1 MDKQYQEL
9 VNSFKSLST
18 SNSEDEINNF
28 LDLFE
33 KYFQKINPYQVSEDK
48 YNFKYLT
55 KYLSYKYKY
64 TNGRTKDSKVDSID
78 DIALKN
84 FLIATLLTKDKLY
97 LKEFKE
103 EINSNDQSQAS
114 YYKENLQP
122 YEKKIK
128 EAYRDIIKTVVKQ
141 DVYKDPGAKSRI
153 IQAVK
158 EYGYLFKVL
167 KKSDK
172 DIDTNFKSF
181 LSFLIKYWKITLPI
195 SGIILLIAIFFFSAT
210 QSVEI
215 NYKGQQVINSCELV
229 DSVYL
234 SDKIEIIENKFTGQ
248 KKAGDF
254 SRLKFANCDSTIYN
268 NNQEV
273 KANYRYNL
281 LFNKSFSLRVNQI
294 SLKLE
299 TPKYNYDSNNASF
312 TWSISDEQ
320 KGLLNEKVQAQFRVN
335 NIELQPLALK
345 SSYSLPNLNLGSNL
359 VEFRLRSSVA
369 SITSSE
375 YTTKF
380 EVIKLD
386 QLKNVKLE
394 GDTLRW
400 DTVFNA
406 AKYQV
411 SLNGGSLIEVSTN
424 SIELDNIYLNSQK
437 LDFSILALGN
447 SPNFVKSTYNNSFNR
462 MPEVKLIE
470 INQNEVLLESFIGT
484 SFEVVSNNLLDKSIN
499 NKFLLQS
506 NIIDLDKFE
515 LGKIEIKIRAYSSF
529 SLPSAYVTLN
539 LLNGFTFIRSD
550 DILSWNDISE
560 AVSYDVLKVGNPNPL
575 VTNLRNNQYNIQD
588 IKNQDIQLQVRIN
601 FTNQSYLSYQLPL
614 ANNVQITNIKLNNNL
629 LTWDKITG
637 VNQYQLVI
645 DNNDPIPTFTNEFNI
660 SVLQD
665 GLRKIKIQPILTSN
679 AKPLPTEKW
688 ILKNSQINLINNE
701 LSWTKVDSASYL
713 IYVNN
718 NLYSQPLTN
727 NSISVNSLNQLI
739 VQGLNSI
746 KVEYVT
752 SGNILLNSTT
762 ADIQFSKLLKPSNI
776 FKVSQNIVWDEIP
789 GANYLIYLNG
799 SSIPIT
805 KISAS
810 VSLNELAVNQ
820 GLIEIVAF
828 ANGFISSDKASFN
841 LLPDISLIKEGNT
854 LSWPLINNISR
865 IIIRNEIFSG
875 EIVSNQL
882 KTVNSL
888 DLTLFNLPP
897 GTNAYSVEFKLLD
910 NSSRFSENIN
920 LSVLAKVENIL
931 VNNEVLSWSDI
942 QTNVQYYV
950 EYNGVTTIPS
960 ENKFI
965 SLSELPLGSYQ
976 FKIYAVD
983 LNGIKV
989 RSIANFDYGF
999 GMLTAPNVSI
1009 AAEGLQV
1016 DNIRI
1021 NLTIV
1026 DGANQYI
1033 IEITELNNNQQLA
1046 RPIRTEVLNGTQTFN
1061 FIANSNTKT
1070 IKVRARAANTSNPN
1084 IGSEYSNFVE
1094 YVIQD

>member
-1 MDKQYQEL
+1 MDKLYQEL
-9 VNSFKSLST
+9 VNSFKSLSN
-18 SNSEDEINNF
+18 SNSEDKINNF

-33 KYFQKINPYQVSEDK
+33 KYFQKINPNQVSEDK
-48 YNFKYLT
+48 YIFKYLT
-55 KYLSYKYKY
+55 KYLSYKHKY
-64 TNGRTKDSKVDSID
+64 TNGGTKDSKVDSID
-78 DIALKN
+78 DTALKN
-84 FLIATLLTKDKLY
+84 FLNATLLTKDKLY

-122 YEKKIK
+122 FGKKIK

-158 EYGYLFKVL
+158 EDGYLFKVL

-172 DIDTNFKSF
+172 DIDTNFKLF

-195 SGIILLIAIFFFSAT
+195 SGIILLIAIFFFGAT

-248 KKAGDF
+248 KKAGDL

-273 KANYRYNL
+273 KATYQYNL
-281 LFNKSFSLRVNQI
+281 LFNKSFNLRVNQI

-400 DTVFNA
+400 DAVFNA

-424 SIELDNIYLNSQK
+424 SIELDNIFLNSQK

-529 SLPSAYVTLN
+529 NLPSDFVTLN

-560 AVSYDVLKVGNPNPL
+560 AVSYDVFKVGNPNPL
-575 VTNLRNNQYNIQD
+575 VTNLRNNQYNIKD

-752 SGNILLNSTT
+752 FGNILLNSTT

-776 FKVSQNIVWDEIP
+776 FKVSQNIVWDEVP

-828 ANGFISSDKASFN
+828 ANGFISSDRASFN
-841 LLPDISLIKEGNT
+841 LLPDISLVKEGNT
-854 LSWPLINNISR
+854 LSWPLINNISK

-897 GTNAYSVEFKLLD
+897 GTNDYSVEFKLLD

-950 EYNGVTTIPS
+950 EYNGVSTIPS

-1070 IKVRARAANTSNPN
+1070 IKVRAKAANTSNPN

>member
-1 MDKQYQEL
+1 MDKLYQEL

-33 KYFQKINPYQVSEDK
+33 KYFKKITPYQDSEDK

-55 KYLSYKYKY
+55 IYLSYKYKY
-64 TNGRTKDSKVDSID
+64 TNGGKKDSKVDSID
-78 DIALKN
+78 DTALKN
-84 FLIATLLTKDKLY
+84 FLFATLLTKDKLY
-97 LKEFKE
+97 LKEFEE

-122 YEKKIK
+122 FGKKIK
-128 EAYRDIIKTVVKQ
+128 EAYRGIIKTVVKQ
-141 DVYKDPGAKSRI
+141 VVYKDPGAKSRI

-158 EYGYLFKVL
+158 EDGYLFKVL

-172 DIDTNFKSF
+172 DIDTNFKLF

-248 KKAGDF
+248 KKAGDL

-273 KANYRYNL
+273 KATYQYNL
-281 LFNKSFSLRVNQI
+281 LFNKSFNLRVNQI

-299 TPKYNYDSNNASF
+299 TPKYNYDSINASF

-335 NIELQPLALK
+335 NIELQPLVLK

-400 DTVFNA
+400 DAVFNA

-560 AVSYDVLKVGNPNPL
+560 AVSYDVFKVGNPNPL
-575 VTNLRNNQYNIQD
+575 VTNLRNNQYNIKD

-776 FKVSQNIVWDEIP
+776 FKVSQNIVWDEVP

-828 ANGFISSDKASFN
+828 ANGFISSDRASFN
-841 LLPDISLIKEGNT
+841 LLPDISLVKEGNT

-897 GTNAYSVEFKLLD
+897 GTNDYSIEFKLLD

-950 EYNGVTTIPS
+950 EYNGVSTIPS

-989 RSIANFDYGF
+989 RSIANFEYGF

-1070 IKVRARAANTSNPN
+1070 IKVRAKAANTSNPN